1 MDLITPNRLILGM
14 NNDRCPSG
22 PMNVTGSYEKIIDA
36 NKEIFNSWFENWL
49 LSHVPKLM
57 DHPKW
62 FTTSRDL
69 KEGDIVLFL
78 KHESE
83 ISSSY
88 QYGMIET
95 VERGRDQR
103 IRKVEVKYRNH
114 NEEVDRRTYRS
125 TRSLVMIHPVD
136 EMNIM
141 QEIGSIAKDVN
152 SMHRMSLSAS
162 Q

>member
-1 MDLITPNRLILGM
+1 
-14 NNDRCPSG
+14 
-22 PMNVTGSYEKIIDA
+22 
-36 NKEIFNSWFENWL
+36 
-49 LSHVPKLM
+49 
-57 DHPKW
+57 
-62 FTTSRDL
+62 
-69 KEGDIVLFL
+69 
-78 KHESE
+78 
-83 ISSSY
+83 
-88 QYGMIET
+88 MIET

>member
-1 MDLITPNRLILGM
+1 
-14 NNDRCPSG
+14 
-22 PMNVTGSYEKIIDA
+22 
-36 NKEIFNSWFENWL
+36 
-49 LSHVPKLM
+49 M

-78 KHESE
+78 KHDSE
-83 ISSSY
+83 ISSTY

-103 IRKVEVKYRNH
+103 IRKVEVKCRNH
-114 NEEVDRRTYRS
+114 NEEFDRRTYRS

-152 SMHRMSLSAS
+152 SMHRTSLSAN